1 MGERLKEWLKLV
13 SLVLPV
19 NLNNDKDIFI
29 WHIKKNGIFS
39 TQLMYR
45 EIMKKEKLSGEER
58 F

>member
-13 SLVLPV
+13 SLVLLV

-29 WHIKKNGIFS
+29 WHIKKNGFFS
-39 TQLMYR
+39 THSMYR